1 MRLTPIAASMLC
13 MIMAGT
19 AVAKDD
25 AKPHKGENP
34 HGKQPSASVSKNSA
48 KGTQDKSQLRFT
60 FTDKERSTL
69 KRHHSTSP
77 STVTRSLPP
86 GLAKKAARGKPLPP
100 GWQKKLAAGQV
111 MDPVVLAHA
120 QPLPKNILG
129 QLPPQ
134 PDGTIVVTVDNK
146 AVRLI
151 EATQTIIDV
160 FDLK

>member
-1 MRLTPIAASMLC
+1 MRLSPVATSLLC
-13 MIMAGT
+13 MILTGT

-25 AKPHKGENP
+25 AKHHKAESP
-34 HGKQPSASVSKNSA
+34 DKKQHSTAVSKDSA
-48 KGTQDKSQLRFT
+48 KGTQEKSQLRFS

-69 KRHHSTSP
+69 KRHHTTSP

-134 PDGTIVVTVDNK
+134 PKGTIVVTVDDK